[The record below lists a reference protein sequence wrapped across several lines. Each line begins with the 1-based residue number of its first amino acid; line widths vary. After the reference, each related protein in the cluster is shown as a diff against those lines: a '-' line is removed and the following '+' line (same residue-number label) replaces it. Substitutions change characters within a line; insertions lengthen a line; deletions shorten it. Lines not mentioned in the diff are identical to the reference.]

1 MDLDRRLHCLTL
13 NPALRFTAMSS
24 SSQTMKGTTSSTIVS
39 DSVSAANRSTLVSG
53 LILAVN
59 EDEDGKKA
67 QVERK
72 RDADGGVVALCTG

>member
-1 MDLDRRLHCLTL
+1 MDLDRRLRCLTL

-24 SSQTMKGTTSSTIVS
+24 SSQTMKGTLAQPLSPTRCRQLTGH
-39 DSVSAANRSTLVSG
+39 VSG

-72 RDADGGVVALCTG
+72 KDADGGVVALCTG